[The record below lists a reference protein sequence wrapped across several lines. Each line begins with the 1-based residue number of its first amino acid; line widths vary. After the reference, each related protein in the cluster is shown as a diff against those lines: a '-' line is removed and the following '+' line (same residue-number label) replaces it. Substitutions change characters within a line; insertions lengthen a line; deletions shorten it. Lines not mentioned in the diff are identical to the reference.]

1 MEAIFSTYNWT
12 IGISVIGVL
21 YAIYISTKSTDELI
35 AGEKTSIFAIIFIGL
50 VAIYIG
56 TRPIWCYADTKLYT
70 TMFQLVQNGYWESFK
85 NAKQEPIWTYVA
97 NLHVKYAD
105 ASSWLFTI
113 SVIYVGGMAYAAYKW
128 LPRHFFIAVIFLLT
142 AFSFWGYATNGIR
155 HGMATSIALIG
166 LTFFNQ
172 NKPKLIIAYS
182 VLVIASLI
190 HSSTLLV
197 IASVTMAIFL
207 KNTKHNISIWLICI
221 ALSFILQEPLKTFM
235 STLIND
241 NRMTNYLMN
250 MEDQKDLFSVTG
262 FRWDFIIYSSFPIIL
277 GYYTIIKKGFTDKT
291 YSLLLNTYI
300 FSNAFWVLIN
310 SAAYSNR
317 FAYLSWFLFPILI
330 AYPICKFRIFP
341 RQGIVACLIL
351 FISIAFT
358 FVMQI

>member
-1 MEAIFSTYNWT
+1 M
-12 IGISVIGVL
+12 L
-21 YAIYISTKSTDELI
+21 YAIYLSTKSTDELI
-35 AGEKTSIFAIIFIGL
+35 AGEKPSILPVLFMGL

-56 TRPIWCYADTKLYT
+56 TRPLWCYADTNLYT
-70 TMFQLVQNGYWESFK
+70 MMFHLVQNGYWESFK
-85 NAKQEPIWTYVA
+85 DAEQEPIWTYIA
-97 NLHVKYAD
+97 NIHVKHAD
-105 ASSWLFTI
+105 ASTWLLTI
-113 SVIYVGGMAYAAYKW
+113 STVYVGGMTYAAYKW
-128 LPRHFFIAVIFLLT
+128 LPRHFFIAIIFLLT

-172 NKPKLIIAYS
+172 SKHKLVVAYS
-182 VLVIASLI
+182 FLAIASLI
-190 HSSTLLV
+190 HTSILLV
-197 IASVTMAIFL
+197 VASVTMALFL
-207 KNTKHNISIWLICI
+207 KCTKRNVYIWLICI
-221 ALSFILQEPLKTFM
+221 ILSFILQEPLKVFM
-235 STLIND
+235 STIIND
-241 NRMTNYLMN
+241 SRMTNYLMN
-250 MEDQKDLFSVTG
+250 MEDSKNLFSVTG
-262 FRWDFIIYSSFPIIL
+262 FRWDFIIYSSIPIIL
-277 GYYTIIKKGFTDKT
+277 GLYTIVQKGLTDKI

>member
-12 IGISVIGVL
+12 IAITIIGVL
-21 YAIYISTKSTDELI
+21 YAIYLSTKSTDELI
-35 AGEKTSIFAIIFIGL
+35 AGEKPSILSVLFMGL

-56 TRPIWCYADTKLYT
+56 TRPLWCYADTNLYT
-70 TMFQLVQNGYWESFK
+70 MMFHLVQNGYWESFK
-85 NAKQEPIWTYVA
+85 DAEQEPIWTYIA
-97 NLHVKYAD
+97 NIHVKHAD
-105 ASSWLFTI
+105 ASTWLLTI
-113 SVIYVGGMAYAAYKW
+113 STVYVGGMTYAAYKW
-128 LPRHFFIAVIFLLT
+128 LPRHFFIGIIFLLT

-172 NKPKLIIAYS
+172 SKHKLVVAYS
-182 VLVIASLI
+182 FLAIASLI
-190 HSSTLLV
+190 HTSILLV
-197 IASVTMAIFL
+197 VASVTMALFL
-207 KNTKHNISIWLICI
+207 KCTKRNVYIWLICI
-221 ALSFILQEPLKTFM
+221 VLSFILQEPLKVFM
-235 STLIND
+235 STIIND
-241 NRMTNYLMN
+241 SRMTNYLMN
-250 MEDQKDLFSVTG
+250 MEDSKNLFSVTG
-262 FRWDFIIYSSFPIIL
+262 FRWDFIIYSSIPIIL
-277 GYYTIIKKGFTDKT
+277 GLYTIVQKGLTDKI

>member
-1 MEAIFSTYNWT
+1 M
-12 IGISVIGVL
+12 L
-21 YAIYISTKSTDELI
+21 YAIYLSTKSTDELI
-35 AGEKTSIFAIIFIGL
+35 AGEKPSILSVLFMGL

-56 TRPIWCYADTKLYT
+56 TRPLWCYADTNLYT
-70 TMFQLVQNGYWESFK
+70 MMFHLVQNGYWESFK
-85 NAKQEPIWTYVA
+85 DAEQEPIWTYIA
-97 NLHVKYAD
+97 NIHVKHAD
-105 ASSWLFTI
+105 ASTWLLTI
-113 SVIYVGGMAYAAYKW
+113 STVYVGGMTYAAYKW
-128 LPRHFFIAVIFLLT
+128 LPRHFFIGIIFLLT

-172 NKPKLIIAYS
+172 SKHKLVVAYS
-182 VLVIASLI
+182 FLAIASLI
-190 HSSTLLV
+190 HTSILLV
-197 IASVTMAIFL
+197 VASVTMALFL
-207 KNTKHNISIWLICI
+207 KCTKRNVYIWLICI
-221 ALSFILQEPLKTFM
+221 VLSFILQEPLKVFM
-235 STLIND
+235 STIIND
-241 NRMTNYLMN
+241 SRMTNYLMN
-250 MEDQKDLFSVTG
+250 MEDSKNLFSVTG
-262 FRWDFIIYSSFPIIL
+262 FRWDFIIYSSIPIIL
-277 GYYTIIKKGFTDKT
+277 GLYTIVQKGLTDKI

>member
-113 SVIYVGGMAYAAYKW
+113 SVIYVGGMAYAVYKW

-172 NKPKLIIAYS
+172 N
-182 VLVIASLI
+182 
-190 HSSTLLV
+190 
-197 IASVTMAIFL
+197 
-207 KNTKHNISIWLICI
+207 
-221 ALSFILQEPLKTFM
+221 EP
-235 STLIND
+235 
-241 NRMTNYLMN
+241 
-250 MEDQKDLFSVTG
+250 
-262 FRWDFIIYSSFPIIL
+262 FRIV
-277 GYYTIIKKGFTDKT
+277 FT
-291 YSLLLNTYI
+291 
-300 FSNAFWVLIN
+300 
-310 SAAYSNR
+310 
-317 FAYLSWFLFPILI
+317 PILML
-330 AYPICKFRIFP
+330 Y
-341 RQGIVACLIL
+341 LIQL
-351 FISIAFT
+351 NYSTT
-358 FVMQI
+358 FSHQKNIPFHTAGLLA